1 LSNFDFCVLF
11 SFVFS
16 GRSRPPSIMQRM
28 SDMLT
33 RWLDGNLRRPNVEGQ
48 ADRSQGGET
57 TGNPLLQDSNSEHAQ
72 TGASQEASTEEGS
85 VEMEGIVSGWHD
97 MPSTSG

>member
-1 LSNFDFCVLF
+1 
-11 SFVFS
+11 
-16 GRSRPPSIMQRM
+16 M

-85 VEMEGIVSGWHD
+85 ENTKENKTQKSKLDKCNSPHNCQNL
-97 MPSTSG
+97 